1 MSDVSIRYNQLNADE
16 FIELWNSV
24 WDDPPTK
31 EQVELAMANSL
42 FRVSIFV
49 DDKIAAMARVI
60 GDKGLCY
67 YIKDVVVKPEFQ
79 YKGLGRI
86 LMTRV
91 LKFVNDN
98 GIDKTKIMVEL
109 CAMPEIIPFYEKF
122 GFGSNEAKRLRL
134 FHEVGDDLS
143 GNKLSDDQLYFVK
156 GAGGADVALS
166 SDDPILQVNHTI
178 LQEYL
183 KMPI

>member
-16 FIELWNSV
+16 FIELWNFV

-31 EQVELAMANSL
+31 EQVELAMDNSL

-109 CAMPEIIPFYEKF
+109 CAMPDIIPFYEKF
-122 GFGSNEAKRLRL
+122 GFGYNEAKRMRL
-134 FHEVGDDLS
+134 YHEVGEDQAP
-143 GNKLSDDQLYFVK
+143 NKLSDDQLYFVK
-156 GAGGADVALS
+156 GAGSAELLTSPADDSYALGVANK
-166 SDDPILQVNHTI
+166 PI
-178 LQEYL
+178 
-183 KMPI
+183 